1 MVRLH
6 LSISLF
12 AGGYQPFSAV
22 KGKPSINSKIS
33 IHNKYLEFIP
43 QKFPSYPVAP
53 KSCYILVV
61 MCTLRSMSM
70 PFRDPCASPPI
81 HGTSLSLSLSTFVS
95 GYWLPPPLWLLSNPM
110 HSDAWFSHISR
121 PRSSELPL
129 CRWSFQLL
137 RLLALPHLASWN
149 MPLHFLLLGVLSI
162 SLEDTVPQPKL
173 HGIAHAGAH

>member
-43 QKFPSYPVAP
+43 RKLPSYPVAP
-53 KSCYILVV
+53 KFCYILVV
-61 MCTLRSMSM
+61 MCTLRSMSI

-95 GYWLPPPLWLLSNPM
+95 GYWLPPHCDFCLIRCIVMRGSVTSLGQEVPSC
-110 HSDAWFSHISR
+110 H
-121 PRSSELPL
+121 
-129 CRWSFQLL
+129 CVGG
-137 RLLALPHLASWN
+137 
-149 MPLHFLLLGVLSI
+149 HFNCLDL
-162 SLEDTVPQPKL
+162 
-173 HGIAHAGAH
+173 